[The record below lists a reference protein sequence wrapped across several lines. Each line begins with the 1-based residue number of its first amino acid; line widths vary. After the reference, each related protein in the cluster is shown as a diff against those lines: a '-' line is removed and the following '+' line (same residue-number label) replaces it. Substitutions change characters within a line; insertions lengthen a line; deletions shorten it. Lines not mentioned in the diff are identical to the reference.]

1 MWERTPHG
9 PLRTSQRRRGRWR
22 AGERSGAALSTI
34 THEND
39 TSRQEM
45 PRVALGPGCFVVTRS
60 QLCSVGGAR
69 SVPSRSFSSRSR
81 CVSLAACRAWL
92 TRACPAAVEVIEAR
106 LIEARSASCRSHA
119 TSLPKPL
126 GFLGLRRSQS
136 CLPSVPR
143 SSAID
148 SSTLRFL
155 RKVVCGLCR
164 SRSFESAVFS
174 NSLLQ
179 TRSKNDGRARTAARS
194 ENQKSAL
201 WPCSRR
207 EVTTRTFCE
216 SQGACVD
223 AEVPASVEVEG
234 S

>member
-1 MWERTPHG
+1 MKTTQAVKRCQERHWD
-9 PLRTSQRRRGRWR
+9 QD
-22 AGERSGAALSTI
+22 AL
-34 THEND
+34 
-39 TSRQEM
+39 
-45 PRVALGPGCFVVTRS
+45 VVTRS

-69 SVPSRSFSSRSR
+69 SVTSRSFSSRSR

-106 LIEARSASCRSHA
+106 LIEARSASCQSHA

-126 GFLGLRRSQS
+126 DFLGLRRSQS

-179 TRSKNDGRARTAARS
+179 TRSENAGRARTAACGH
-194 ENQKSAL
+194 A
-201 WPCSRR
+201 RR
-207 EVTTRTFCE
+207 ATSSISLRVL
-216 SQGACVD
+216 
-223 AEVPASVEVEG
+223 
-234 S
+234 